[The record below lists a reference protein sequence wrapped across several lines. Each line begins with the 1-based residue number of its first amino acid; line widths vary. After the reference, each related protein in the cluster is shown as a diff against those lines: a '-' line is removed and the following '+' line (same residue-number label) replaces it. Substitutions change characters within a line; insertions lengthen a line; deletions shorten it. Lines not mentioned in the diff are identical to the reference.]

1 MVFVVLLHIEVNGTF
16 AFISISVVEDLLHQF
31 DLLDDMAGRMRFD
44 AGRKH
49 IEGFH
54 RLMVA
59 VHVELHHFHRLQ
71 LFQAGLF
78 SHFVFAVVG
87 IMFQVA
93 DIGYVAYIAY
103 FISYM
108 GKITEQEVEC
118 NRRTGMSQMRI
129 AVNRRSTDIHAYV
142 GFMQRNKLFLLS
154 CERVVNT

>member
-1 MVFVVLLHIEVNGTF
+1 
-16 AFISISVVEDLLHQF
+16 
-31 DLLDDMAGRMRFD
+31 
-44 AGRKH
+44 
-49 IEGFH
+49 
-54 RLMVA
+54 
-59 VHVELHHFHRLQ
+59 
-71 LFQAGLF
+71 
-78 SHFVFAVVG
+78 
-87 IMFQVA
+87 MFQVA